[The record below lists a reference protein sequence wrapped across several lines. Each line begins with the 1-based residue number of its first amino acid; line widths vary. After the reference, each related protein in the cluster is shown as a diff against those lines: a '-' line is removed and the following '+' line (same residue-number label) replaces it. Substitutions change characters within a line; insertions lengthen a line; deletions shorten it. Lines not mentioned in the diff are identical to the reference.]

1 MISSYDKQ
9 LLQKV
14 FAQDAAI
21 GSVFNI
27 FVRSIAGKLTRLKD
41 GGWDKNPQL
50 EKEIDKELAKLQS
63 NLEST
68 VYNSQKWAFS
78 LSRTKNDELVK
89 SYIKGM
95 AISGKL
101 KEKLFGVNEKA
112 LEAFVNRK
120 VDGLGLSERVWNT
133 TNQVK
138 EQLGYYL
145 ESGIATGRSANL
157 IAQDVR
163 QILKNPDALY
173 RRVRDKDGKLVPSR
187 PMKDFVTKPGVYKSA
202 HQNAV
207 RLAATET
214 NMAYRTADHTRWQTL
229 DFVVGYE
236 VRLSGSHPA
245 VDICDYMAGRYP
257 KDFVFRGW
265 HPRCFCHAVPILMS
279 EEDYLTYM
287 DADEETATTMLEQ
300 NSIQSIPASAESYIS
315 ENKKAIE
322 RLKSAPYWVEDNFND
337 GKIASGLKLQQ

>member
-21 GSVFNI
+21 GSVFNM
-27 FVRSIAGKLTRLKD
+27 FVRSIAGKLTKLKD
-41 GGWDKNPQL
+41 GGWDKNLQL
-50 EKEIDKELAKLQS
+50 EKEIDKELVKLQS

-68 VYNSQKWAFS
+68 VYNSQKWAFA
-78 LSRTKNDELVK
+78 LSKAKNDDLVK

-101 KEKLFGVNEKA
+101 KDKLFGVNEKA
-112 LEAFVNRK
+112 LEAFMRRK
-120 VDGLGLSERVWNT
+120 VDGLDLSGRVWNT

-163 QILKNPDALY
+163 QILKKPDALY
-173 RRVRDKDGKLVPSR
+173 RRVRDKNGKLVPSQ
-187 PMKDFVTKPGVYKSA
+187 PMKTYTTGSGVYKSA

-214 NMAYRTADHTRWQTL
+214 NMAYRVADHERWQTL

-265 HPRCFCHAVPILMS
+265 HPRCFCHAVPILMP
-279 EEDYLTYM
+279 EEDYLAYM
-287 DADEETATTMLEQ
+287 DADEETATAILEG
-300 NSIQSIPASAESYIS
+300 NSVKSIPDEAASYIS
-315 ENKKAIE
+315 KNKKSIE
-322 RLKSAPYWVEDNFND
+322 GLKSAPYWVKDNFKD
-337 GKIASGLKLQQ
+337 GKIAGGLKLRQ